1 MEYNFRKVHTG
12 KDLAIS
18 ILVLLAGV
26 GLYFL
31 NQGLGICIGTCGLL
45 MCLFYKAGYK
55 INGKGIL
62 LTKEAEDSCKGC
74 GTSRIEV
81 LEGKTRVLAIKQGTE
96 GGCIRLDVYF
106 SKSEKVAYAHAEA
119 AALSGLLEYYKVRLL

>member
-31 NQGLGICIGTCGLL
+31 NPGLGICIGTCGLL
-45 MCLFYKAGYK
+45 MSLFYKAVQ
-55 INGKGIL
+55 NL
-62 LTKEAEDSCKGC
+62 HN
-74 GTSRIEV
+74 RIPGRENP
-81 LEGKTRVLAIKQGTE
+81 GASDKTG
-96 GGCIRLDVYF
+96 D
-106 SKSEKVAYAHAEA
+106 
-119 AALSGLLEYYKVRLL
+119 

>member
-1 MEYNFRKVHTG
+1 MSGFSLPVACCCCFGHIQGGNVHTG

-18 ILVLLAGV
+18 ILVLLTVV

-31 NQGLGICIGTCGLL
+31 NLGLGI
-45 MCLFYKAGYK
+45 
-55 INGKGIL
+55 
-62 LTKEAEDSCKGC
+62 
-74 GTSRIEV
+74 
-81 LEGKTRVLAIKQGTE
+81 
-96 GGCIRLDVYF
+96 CIRLDVYF